1 MYLLVCRS
9 SGAGAPDVHYAA
21 GPWKLLPH
29 EALIIQAEFPNE
41 EECVFAN
48 VLLLNKYLQSLDY
61 QHGRLNHFNR
71 KQLKRRTANG
81 SATLVLAHQDPGEQY
96 NWLDTEARET
106 GIVFFRYFLNTAT
119 LGAATT
125 RVVDFASLSESS

>member
-1 MYLLVCRS
+1 M
-9 SGAGAPDVHYAA
+9 HYAA

-71 KQLKRRTANG
+71 KQLKRRAANG